1 MAIQGMELFA
11 VAVVILLFIMV
22 LKQFGI
28 MEPLSLDDSTDSDLE
43 LAMVRHQPE
52 GLEQLQA
59 QTKFTRKEL
68 QSLYRGFK
76 NDFVIGLSVLL
87 RGSVTEKLR
96 WAFNLY
102 DINKDGYITKEEML
116 AIMKSIYDMM
126 GRYTFPSVKD
136 DAAFEHVE
144 KFFQKMDRNRDGV
157 VTIDEFIETCQKAF
171 LVFFHSLDMD
181 CEDSDKVQIGENK
194 FVNKSVLLS
203 HLNTYN
209 LYYKGEALQLRHRE
223 EEGELI
229 IEGLLN
235 VFWGVRRPIR
245 LQMQDEKEAD
255 RPRPSLTSL
264 SAETDINTLN
274 EVTTAEDQSKDL
286 SEEKDD
292 EVVSV
297 KQTAV
302 FTPAFGSVTN
312 VRVNSCMNTAQVMRV
327 LLNKFK
333 IENSP
338 DEFSL
343 YTVHTSGERRQ
354 LKPNDHPLVLRVLQ
368 GPCEQVSKM
377 FLMEADQV
385 EEVTSDVAQYI
396 KFELPVLQSFIAKLQ
411 EEEEREM
418 QKLMKRYADMRRII
432 KKYMRS
438 IADSTTR

>member
-1 MAIQGMELFA
+1 
-11 VAVVILLFIMV
+11 
-22 LKQFGI
+22 
-28 MEPLSLDDSTDSDLE
+28 
-43 LAMVRHQPE
+43 
-52 GLEQLQA
+52 
-59 QTKFTRKEL
+59 
-68 QSLYRGFK
+68 
-76 NDFVIGLSVLL
+76 
-87 RGSVTEKLR
+87 
-96 WAFNLY
+96 
-102 DINKDGYITKEEML
+102 
-116 AIMKSIYDMM
+116 
-126 GRYTFPSVKD
+126 
-136 DAAFEHVE
+136 
-144 KFFQKMDRNRDGV
+144 
-157 VTIDEFIETCQKAF
+157 
-171 LVFFHSLDMD
+171 MD

-292 EVVSV
+292 EADEEQQDSTHSNRLPRTRSDVGGRRISGRRLGIRRVRRHRCSFNGHFYNHRAGV
-297 KQTAV
+297 TAV

-368 GPCEQVSKM
+368 GPCEQV
-377 FLMEADQV
+377 
-385 EEVTSDVAQYI
+385 AQYI

>member
-1 MAIQGMELFA
+1 
-11 VAVVILLFIMV
+11 
-22 LKQFGI
+22 
-28 MEPLSLDDSTDSDLE
+28 
-43 LAMVRHQPE
+43 
-52 GLEQLQA
+52 
-59 QTKFTRKEL
+59 
-68 QSLYRGFK
+68 
-76 NDFVIGLSVLL
+76 
-87 RGSVTEKLR
+87 
-96 WAFNLY
+96 
-102 DINKDGYITKEEML
+102 
-116 AIMKSIYDMM
+116 
-126 GRYTFPSVKD
+126 
-136 DAAFEHVE
+136 
-144 KFFQKMDRNRDGV
+144 
-157 VTIDEFIETCQKAF
+157 
-171 LVFFHSLDMD
+171 MD

-292 EVVSV
+292 EDEEQQDSTHSNRLPRTRSDVGGRRISGRRLGIRRVRRHRCSFNGHFYNHR
-297 KQTAV
+297 TAV